1 MDVVTLEKRG
11 SSPAV
16 LLGPAS
22 GKGLSV
28 FSALSGNDRELSPL
42 GRPPST
48 ESASGTHLQRVQYS
62 LLCVLGHLPSKG
74 FVPVSF
80 QLVSKMGSHLRNQ
93 CNLGLDRAGLMD

>member
-42 GRPPST
+42 AARP
-48 ESASGTHLQRVQYS
+48 LQKVQVEPIFNEYS
-62 LLCVLGHLPSKG
+62 IRCSEFLVICQVKGLFLCHS
-74 FVPVSF
+74 S
-80 QLVSKMGSHLRNQ
+80 
-93 CNLGLDRAGLMD
+93 